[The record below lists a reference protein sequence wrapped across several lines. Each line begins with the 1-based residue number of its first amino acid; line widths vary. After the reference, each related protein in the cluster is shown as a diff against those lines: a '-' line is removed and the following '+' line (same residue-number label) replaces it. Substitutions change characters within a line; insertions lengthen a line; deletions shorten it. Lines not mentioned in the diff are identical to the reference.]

1 MNADKRVVVITGG
14 AQGIGRRTS
23 ELLAERGYNVAII
36 DLREPTATM
45 KAIESA
51 GSEVLGY
58 AGDIASE
65 ATVSEFAQHVF
76 DHFGRVDVLVNNAG
90 ISHIAS
96 AEQTSFADYR
106 RVIEVNLV
114 APFLLC
120 RIFGKEMLEAR
131 SGAIVN
137 VASVAGL
144 LAVADRAA
152 SDDRHSSRAPTRHRD
167 HLEPRPRAAQVQRD
181 HGP

>member
-1 MNADKRVVVITGG
+1 MTAQSRCPAILMSRVAAITTCCRESRIHRYYKRRGPKSMNADKRVVVITGG

-65 ATVSEFAQHVF
+65 ATVSEFAQH
-76 DHFGRVDVLVNNAG
+76 
-90 ISHIAS
+90 
-96 AEQTSFADYR
+96 
-106 RVIEVNLV
+106 
-114 APFLLC
+114 
-120 RIFGKEMLEAR
+120 
-131 SGAIVN
+131 
-137 VASVAGL
+137 
-144 LAVADRAA
+144 
-152 SDDRHSSRAPTRHRD
+152 
-167 HLEPRPRAAQVQRD
+167 
-181 HGP
+181 